1 MDIIEMNLYKAINLE
16 LNKNVYCIK
25 DIKMYLKILNFWN
38 FNNYNHG
45 KNVYIFK
52 SKLIYFIVNWQIIIM
67 YINSQVSDA

>member
-1 MDIIEMNLYKAINLE
+1 MDIIEMNLYKAVNLE

-25 DIKMYLKILNFWN
+25 DIKMHLKILNFWN
-38 FNNYNHG
+38 FNNCNHG
-45 KNVYIFK
+45 KHVYIFK